1 MNRGRHWVR
10 QWGSFLT
17 GVFIGLLIV
26 APVLAAP
33 IDAEQVSDQVLQSLL
48 VLGSVA
54 ILLVLL
60 IFVSIATAAP
70 PRTLERRA
78 VARHERIGRGNG

>member
-1 MNRGRHWVR
+1 MNRGRQWFR
-10 QWGSFLT
+10 QWGSFLA
-17 GVFIGLLIV
+17 GVCIGLLIV

-33 IDAEQVSDQVLQSLL
+33 IDTEQLSDQVLESLL
-48 VLGSVA
+48 MLASVA

-60 IFVSIATAAP
+60 ILVSIATTAR

-78 VARHERIGRGNG
+78 ISRDERIGRVNG